1 MVRNA
6 LDAFSPGAFVA
17 APLAAETEGAH
28 RWVVHREP
36 WGRKVATEFGAAQGY
51 SVVVTGSLSTA
62 EGSGDLQVHIEI
74 LDCADAHLIASGG
87 GAGSLLDVIRI
98 TLGLLG
104 ELVALQPDEAAAL
117 FRPGTQVPS
126 AYESYAEGLD
136 VLLTLR
142 SQGMKLKDPSIAM
155 QPFES
160 ALVFDSTFEAAVT
173 AGLSTALQCLESNR
187 IETES
192 TLRVLEGW
200 RNCRPADRR
209 IPAVMVELLIGEGY
223 LEEALRL
230 LCETNEVDPD
240 RDLIRRTA
248 DLLVE
253 MGRFSEALPLYQ
265 KAEEMRHDPIML
277 ERISALA
284 QLDGQFDL
292 ALWAVRQLT
301 NEIDDRPSLWCRL
314 AWLRDKIGPEGEVW
328 SIFRQAFSLDA
339 PPDVEDLL
347 KLNAVLARR
356 DAEEWF
362 VEYLRHW
369 MPPVNFSLSAR
380 VLLGRALRLC
390 GARIAAKLCLESIDE
405 SQLDCEF
412 QSVLTH
418 EQSALASR

>member
-1 MVRNA
+1 MIRNA

-28 RWVVHREP
+28 RWVVYREP
-36 WGRKVATEFGAAQGY
+36 WARKVATEFGLAQGY
-51 SVVVTGSLSTA
+51 SAVVAGSLSTV
-62 EGSGDLQVHIEI
+62 EGSRELQVQIEI
-74 LDCADAHLIASGG
+74 LDCADSRLIASGG
-87 GAGSLLDVIRI
+87 GTGSLLDVIKI

-104 ELVALQPDEAAAL
+104 ELVALQPDEAVAL
-117 FRPGTQVPS
+117 FRPGTQMPS

-142 SQGMKLKDPSIAM
+142 SQGMELKDPSVAM
-155 QPFES
+155 DPFES
-160 ALVFDSTFEAAVT
+160 ALVSDSTFEAAVT

-200 RNCRPADRR
+200 RHCRPADRR
-209 IPAVMVELLIGEGY
+209 IPAVMVELLIGGGHF
-223 LEEALRL
+223 EEALRL
-230 LCETNEVDPD
+230 LCETNEADPD

-253 MGRFSEALPLYQ
+253 MGRFPEALPLYQ
-265 KAEEMRHDPIML
+265 KAEEMRHDPMML
-277 ERISALA
+277 ERISTLA
-284 QLDGQFDL
+284 QMEGQFDL
-292 ALWAVRQLT
+292 ALWAVRKLT

-314 AWLRDKIGPEGEVW
+314 AWLGDKVEPGEEVW
-328 SIFRQAFSLDA
+328 SIFRQAFSLDT

-347 KLNAVLARR
+347 KLNAVLVRR
-356 DAEEWF
+356 DAEERF

-369 MPPVNFSLSAR
+369 MPPADFSLPAR

-390 GARIAAKLCLESIDE
+390 GAHVAAKLCLESIDK
-405 SQLDCEF
+405 SRLDCEF
-412 QSVLTH
+412 QSVLDR